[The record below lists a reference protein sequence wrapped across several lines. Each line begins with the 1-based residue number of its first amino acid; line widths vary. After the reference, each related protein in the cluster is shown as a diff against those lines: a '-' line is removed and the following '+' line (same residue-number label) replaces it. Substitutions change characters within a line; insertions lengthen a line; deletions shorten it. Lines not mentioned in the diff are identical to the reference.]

1 MNTKNKFFDSIEIV
15 RHKELFDSS
24 DMVVC
29 VPTLGRTSLPDCID
43 SISEA
48 FPKIPIVVSYDEPKE
63 VSTLGNNRNK
73 LILFCKGKKLIFND
87 DDVFPSEMGIG
98 KIDGQ
103 FLFFSNKKE
112 LEDSINKIKID
123 LIDYY
128 NKLFEIPNFIIASGG
143 VYGNYI
149 GDNPFLFIVRNL
161 SRGRINTLTK
171 EDYEVLKTG
180 KFYMVQNFYGS
191 NSSFYKLFV
200 GAHFLLDTRKVPI
213 IPFYPFFRGQDRLFL
228 TMNNLL
234 YQDYSIYYMPYMFYH
249 NSSEKRNYTNRIFDI
264 KINFCIILNSF
275 LNFRTIG
282 ELLKNLEYYYNNFHN
297 IVLDIYK
304 IRAINMSEHTI
315 HNFMKINKTI
325 PPYIEEDIQKYLKNI
340 QNAEEKI
347 KRNEKVDIFFDDL
360 SYEETRETIIY
371 YIQYIKEWFKAWENL

>member
-103 FLFFSNKKE
+103 HIFVSSREE
-112 LEDSINKIKID
+112 LELLVHKIHIN
-123 LIDYY
+123 LVYYY
-128 NKLFEIPNFIIASGG
+128 NKLFNIPNLIGASGG

-149 GDNPFLFIVRNL
+149 EDNPFLRIVGCL
-161 SRGRINTLTK
+161 SPNKIKNLTK
-171 EDYEVLKTG
+171 ETYELIKTG
-180 KFYMVQNFYGS
+180 KFYICQFNIG
-191 NSSFYKLFV
+191 NSLVDRSFI
-200 GAHFLLDTRKVPI
+200 GAHFLLDTRKVPL
-213 IPFYPFFRGQDRLFL
+213 IPFYPFFRTQCSLYY
-228 TMNNLL
+228 TMTRIFYPNYTMYCL
-234 YQDYSIYYMPYMFYH
+234 PYIFFH
-249 NSSEKRNYTNRIFDI
+249 NPFENRNYSNKIFDTSTSFC
-264 KINFCIILNSF
+264 KILLRYF
-275 LNFRTIG
+275 LSRPFHTMD
-282 ELLKNLEYYYNNFHN
+282 ELIQNLYNIYNNFYYY
-297 IVLDIYK
+297 VKKEFLFYVDMYE
-304 IRAINMSEHTI
+304 STL
-315 HNFMKINKTI
+315 HNFKKINVSPSYVQEDVERFLTI
-325 PPYIEEDIQKYLKNI
+325 LHEVKDRINKGENVKILDTNFSFEE
-340 QNAEEKI
+340 
-347 KRNEKVDIFFDDL
+347 V
-360 SYEETRETIIY
+360 RETIFY
-371 YIQYIKEWFKAWENL
+371 YIEYLKGWFKAWENR

>member
-15 RHKELFDSS
+15 RHKDLFDSS

-112 LEDSINKIKID
+112 LEGSIDRIKID
-123 LIDYY
+123 LVNYY
-128 NKLFEIPNFIIASGG
+128 NKFFEIPNFIAASGG

-149 GDNPFLFIVRNL
+149 EDNPFLRIVGCL
-161 SRGRINTLTK
+161 SPNKIKNLTK
-171 EDYEVLKTG
+171 ETYELIKTG
-180 KFYMVQNFYGS
+180 KFYICQFNIG
-191 NSSFYKLFV
+191 NSLVDRSFI
-200 GAHFLLDTRKVPI
+200 GAHFLLDTRKVPL
-213 IPFYPFFRGQDRLFL
+213 IPFYPFFRAQCSLYY
-228 TMNNLL
+228 TM
-234 YQDYSIYYMPYMFYH
+234 
-249 NSSEKRNYTNRIFDI
+249 TRIFSPLI
-264 KINFCIILNSF
+264 TN
-275 LNFRTIG
+275 T
-282 ELLKNLEYYYNNFHN
+282 LK
-297 IVLDIYK
+297 V
-304 IRAINMSEHTI
+304 
-315 HNFMKINKTI
+315 
-325 PPYIEEDIQKYLKNI
+325 
-340 QNAEEKI
+340 
-347 KRNEKVDIFFDDL
+347 
-360 SYEETRETIIY
+360 
-371 YIQYIKEWFKAWENL
+371 